1 MPHSDHKFGTTIN
14 CMDGRSVGATIE
26 WMKATYKL
34 DFIDSITEPGM
45 DAYELNMTDEQRSWL
60 KRKLEISI
68 KNHGSRIISVVGHDD
83 CAGNPVDSD
92 THRTCIVG
100 DVETTKA
107 LVHEI
112 DSELTIEVVG
122 LWSHATEDPKI
133 WTVEK
138 V

>member
-1 MPHSDHKFGTTIN
+1 MSHPDLKFGTTIN

-26 WMKATYKL
+26 WMKETYGL

-45 DAYELNMTDEQRSWL
+45 DAFELNMTEEQRSWL

-68 KNHGSRIISVVGHDD
+68 KNHGSRVVSVVGHDD

-92 THRTCIVG
+92 AHRTCITG
-100 DVETTKA
+100 DVEATKT

-112 DSELTIEVVG
+112 DPELSVEVVG
-122 LWSHATEDPKI
+122 QWSHASEDPKV
-133 WTVEK
+133 WMVEK